1 MKTTQPF
8 ADTRVAIHLSLHD
21 AVVINSQ
28 LMNAQN
34 FLTNAMN
41 EAKRNGWEALAGCWT
56 EQLADLIEATEHYR
70 AQIDNPKFVRV
81 VEADLIV
88 PSPEDHDPT
97 R

>member
-1 MKTTQPF
+1 MKPTQPF
-8 ADTRVAIHLSLHD
+8 ADTRVAIHLSIHD

-34 FLTNAMN
+34 FLTNAMD

-56 EQLADLIEATEHYR
+56 EQLTDLIEATEHYR

-81 VEADLIV
+81 VD
-88 PSPEDHDPT
+88 PDPEDHDPT